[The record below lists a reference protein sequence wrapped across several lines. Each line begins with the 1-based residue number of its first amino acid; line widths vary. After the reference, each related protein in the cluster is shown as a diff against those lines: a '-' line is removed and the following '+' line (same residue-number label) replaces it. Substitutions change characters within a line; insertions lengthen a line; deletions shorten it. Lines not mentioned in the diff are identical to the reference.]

1 MSSKYD
7 SIQTA
12 KDLILEVSA
21 HGLSLAQEDICRAQ
35 DIFGHTAIEDLVALA
50 NDIGRDNERGEPDP
64 KGSHYSGRPGTRKE
78 FYQILF
84 NIWHWE
90 QATEFYNKYTLEIP
104 AQIAKL
110 KSTADEFEKMVSAA
124 EQRAKDMEAKTAE
137 CYKSFRNVEDL
148 NIEQSHKIKALECE
162 IMRLKAKLYDVL
174 VAKEA

>member
-7 SIQTA
+7 SIKTA
-12 KDLILEVSA
+12 KDLILEVRA

-35 DIFGHTAIEDLVALA
+35 DIFGHTAIDDLVFLA

-64 KGSHYSGRPGTRKE
+64 KGSRYSGRPGTRGI

-104 AQIAKL
+104 AQMAKL
-110 KSTADEFEKMVSAA
+110 KSEADGLEKMLAQS
-124 EQRAKDMEAKTAE
+124 EQKAKDMEAKVAE
-137 CYKSFRNVEDL
+137 CYKGFREVEDVS
-148 NIEQSHKIKALECE
+148 IEQSHKIKELEAE
-162 IMRLKAKLYDVL
+162 ILGLKAKLYDMI
-174 VAKEA
+174 VAREA